1 MNTIN
6 ASCVHQC
13 AFQAKFTKLPHV
25 NAALEHIKIIGT
37 QTSALES
44 CSMLMQTPN
53 CMFTRLVPY
62 TASNEKELEGQL
74 PSFFIS

>member
-6 ASCVHQC
+6 VYCVHQC
-13 AFQAKFTKLPHV
+13 AFQARLTKLLHV

-53 CMFTRLVPY
+53 HMFTRLVPY
-62 TASNEKELEGQL
+62 TASNERSWRASYLASL
-74 PSFFIS
+74 